1 MEKESVFFKITTPHY
16 EFELQLKER
25 MSHYHTFY
33 FLVGNKAKPCLEGH
47 ITLENLSKN
56 DRFSSFEYTANLIK
70 IDALQECS
78 LQDITEEYTEKH
90 SFGKEM
96 IDAILYFIN
105 CQFPLI
111 KTISLDDASYI
122 PCIRES
128 SDTLDLL
135 VYYIA
140 LHKKTWYEDK
150 MNAYMKPKEKYDAY
164 RAQVDN
170 YGTKETKAQKSWEDI
185 YIRMMR
191 GNNYTIEMLDTHK
204 DKYKDIYEKSETLP
218 EFFVS
223 LNKSI
228 PRKYKCRFFK
238 DWLESFI
245 KEYITIE
252 RTWYIDLFPKIEP
265 ILKGG
270 RKKRRIYKQRINS

>member
-1 MEKESVFFKITTPHY
+1 MSKETIFLHFTTPHY
-16 EFELQLKER
+16 QFELRLKER
-25 MSHYHTFY
+25 ILNNRSFY
-33 FLVGNKAKPCLEGH
+33 FIVGDVAKPCLEGN

-56 DRFSSFEYTANLIK
+56 ERYSLFEYTAKLNK

-78 LQDITEEYTEKH
+78 LQEITEDYMEKH

-96 IDAILYFIN
+96 IDAILFFIN
-105 CQFPLI
+105 SQFPLI

-122 PCIRES
+122 PCIRDS
-128 SDTLDLL
+128 PDTLDLL

-140 LHKKTWYEDK
+140 LYKKTWYEDK

-164 RAQVDN
+164 RAQVDR
-170 YGTKETKAQKSWEDI
+170 YGSKETKAQKSWEDI
-185 YIRMMR
+185 YIRMVR
-191 GNNYTIEMLDTHK
+191 GNNYTVEMLDSHK
-204 DKYKDIYEKSETLP
+204 DEYKDIFDKSETLP
-218 EFFVS
+218 EFFIS
-223 LNKSI
+223 LNKCI

-265 ILKGG
+265 VAKGG
-270 RKKRRIYKQRINS
+270 SRKKRRTYKKL